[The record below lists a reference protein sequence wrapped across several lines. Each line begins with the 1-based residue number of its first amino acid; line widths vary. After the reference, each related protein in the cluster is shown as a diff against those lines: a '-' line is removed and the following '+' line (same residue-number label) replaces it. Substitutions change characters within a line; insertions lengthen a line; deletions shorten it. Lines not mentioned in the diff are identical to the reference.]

1 MCQVRVQ
8 IALVKYLRLWVRF
21 HFVLIAILMEREQS
35 ACVVRK
41 KAVNTHTACLWTVF
55 HIAAKIARSLQR
67 QPEMRKRHLPRLNVF
82 SYRVE
87 NPRAARQ
94 AIFCE
99 Q

>member
-1 MCQVRVQ
+1 MLC
-8 IALVKYLRLWVRF
+8 AKKL
-21 HFVLIAILMEREQS
+21 LILTPPAFGQ
-35 ACVVRK
+35 AAK
-41 KAVNTHTACLWTVF
+41 
-55 HIAAKIARSLQR
+55 IAAKIARSLQR